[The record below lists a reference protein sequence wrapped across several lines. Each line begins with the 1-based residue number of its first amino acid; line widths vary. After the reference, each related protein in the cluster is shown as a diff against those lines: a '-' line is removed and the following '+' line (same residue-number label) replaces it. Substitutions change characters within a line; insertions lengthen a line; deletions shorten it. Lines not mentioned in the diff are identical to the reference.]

1 MRNQT
6 EKILRW
12 LCALLAALVVW
23 QLARAVFR
31 ATSLARVAIPAVPTL
46 STNEPSG
53 GKSDKAKPAPAPAT
67 NAAPIKPGTNVISG
81 TNTFA
86 ATNLPPATATNVPP
100 AMPATNAV
108 VSSTNTVAATNQTAE
123 VATNVPAVLTRS
135 ETNAV
140 SAGTNSSSIATNLPV
155 AAGTNGAPVSTNP
168 AAAKTTAKKTDGAS
182 APPMTMGGGS
192 FPRPGGPGGSLPP
205 EVQPRVDK
213 IVDSEIFAPVM
224 RPQPMAL
231 MGIAGDVAFL
241 RSPGGQTGLVKEGDS
256 LGEIKLLRI
265 GINRVLV
272 EQDGQKKELTVFN
285 GYGSESLLP
294 KQNET
299 SP

>member
-31 ATSLARVAIPAVPTL
+31 ATSLARVTIPAVPTL

-53 GKSDKAKPAPAPAT
+53 GQPDKAKPAPAPAT
-67 NAAPIKPGTNVISG
+67 NAAPVKPGTNVISG

-140 SAGTNSSSIATNLPV
+140 SAGTNSSSIATNLSV

-168 AAAKTTAKKTDGAS
+168 AAAMSLLHNLPNLGYPLVMDAVQITPD
-182 APPMTMGGGS
+182 PM
-192 FPRPGGPGGSLPP
+192 RPGQVKLTLTI
-205 EVQPRVDK
+205 
-213 IVDSEIFAPVM
+213 IVLDFEQWKKAE
-224 RPQPMAL
+224 
-231 MGIAGDVAFL
+231 AGHA
-241 RSPGGQTGLVKEGDS
+241 
-256 LGEIKLLRI
+256 
-265 GINRVLV
+265 
-272 EQDGQKKELTVFN
+272 
-285 GYGSESLLP
+285 
-294 KQNET
+294 
-299 SP
+299 

>member
-31 ATSLARVAIPAVPTL
+31 ATSLARVTIPAVPTL
-46 STNEPSG
+46 ATNEPSG
-53 GKSDKAKPAPAPAT
+53 GKPDKVKPAPAPAT
-67 NAAPIKPGTNVISG
+67 NAAPIKAGTNVISG

-86 ATNLPPATATNVPP
+86 ATNLPPATATNIPP
-100 AMPATNAV
+100 VMPATNAV
-108 VSSTNTVAATNQTAE
+108 VSSTNTVAATNQTA
-123 VATNVPAVLTRS
+123 ATNVPVVLARS

-140 SAGTNSSSIATNLPV
+140 SAGTNSSSMATNLSV
-155 AAGTNGAPVSTNP
+155 VAGTNGAPVSTNP
-168 AAAKTTAKKTDGAS
+168 AAAKKVAKKNDGAS
-182 APPMTMGGGS
+182 APPMDMGGGS
-192 FPRPGGPGGSLPP
+192 FPRPGKPGGSLPP

-241 RSPGGQTGLVKEGDS
+241 RSPSGQTGLVKEGDS